1 MSSPS
6 RNSQIENLISWFA
19 ASVIVVAGVI
29 YGLRP
34 QPERR
39 AAKPQPLL
47 PRATPAQEPL
57 TIQQRR
63 ALEKG
68 RGRRA
73 HAPLQIPW
81 RGWRDILVRT
91 YYEIQ
96 DDRLLAL
103 AAGVSFYSLL
113 SLFPGLAAG
122 VSVYAL
128 FADPV
133 MISRHLSV
141 AAGVVPAET
150 LDLLTTEISRIA
162 AKSDGKLTF
171 GFLLG
176 LAIALWSANAG
187 IKAIFDALNI
197 INDEQEKRG
206 LIRLNVVS
214 LFCTVCALAGI
225 GVAFALVVMFPLI
238 LSALGLSSVDAPMI
252 AFLRWPLMFVLILI
266 ALAVLYR
273 YGPSRHIAKW
283 RWISVGSVF
292 AGLVWLAAS
301 SLFSWY
307 LGNFANYNA
316 TYGALGAV
324 AGLMMWMWVSTIIV
338 LVGAELNSE
347 IEHQTS
353 RDSTIGPE
361 KPLGAR
367 GAVMADTV
375 GAAKT

>member
-6 RNSQIENLISWFA
+6 RNSQIENLTSWFA

-34 QPERR
+34 QPEPR
-39 AAKPQPLL
+39 AAEPQPLL

-73 HAPLQIPW
+73 HAPLQIPG

-96 DDRLLAL
+96 EDRLLAL

-150 LDLLTTEISRIA
+150 LDLLTTEIFPDSR
-162 AKSDGKLTF
+162 KER
-171 GFLLG
+171 
-176 LAIALWSANAG
+176 W
-187 IKAIFDALNI
+187 KAHV
-197 INDEQEKRG
+197 R
-206 LIRLNVVS
+206 
-214 LFCTVCALAGI
+214 
-225 GVAFALVVMFPLI
+225 
-238 LSALGLSSVDAPMI
+238 LSAG
-252 AFLRWPLMFVLILI
+252 
-266 ALAVLYR
+266 
-273 YGPSRHIAKW
+273 SRHC
-283 RWISVGSVF
+283 
-292 AGLVWLAAS
+292 
-301 SLFSWY
+301 
-307 LGNFANYNA
+307 
-316 TYGALGAV
+316 AV
-324 AGLMMWMWVSTIIV
+324 ERQCRHEGHLRCAQHHL
-338 LVGAELNSE
+338 
-347 IEHQTS
+347 
-353 RDSTIGPE
+353 
-361 KPLGAR
+361 
-367 GAVMADTV
+367 
-375 GAAKT
+375 

>member
-1 MSSPS
+1 MGDYVIWQGRIHGDLSP
-6 RNSQIENLISWFA
+6 QEAIP
-19 ASVIVVAGVI
+19 VIVAAGVI

-39 AAKPQPLL
+39 AAEPQPLL

-96 DDRLLAL
+96 EDRLLAL

-162 AKSDGKLTF
+162 AKSDGKLR
-171 GFLLG
+171 
-176 LAIALWSANAG
+176 SA
-187 IKAIFDALNI
+187 FCW
-197 INDEQEKRG
+197 
-206 LIRLNVVS
+206 VS
-214 LFCTVCALAGI
+214 
-225 GVAFALVVMFPLI
+225 PLRC
-238 LSALGLSSVDAPMI
+238 GAPMQ
-252 AFLRWPLMFVLILI
+252 A
-266 ALAVLYR
+266 
-273 YGPSRHIAKW
+273 
-283 RWISVGSVF
+283 
-292 AGLVWLAAS
+292 
-301 SLFSWY
+301 
-307 LGNFANYNA
+307 
-316 TYGALGAV
+316 
-324 AGLMMWMWVSTIIV
+324 
-338 LVGAELNSE
+338 
-347 IEHQTS
+347 
-353 RDSTIGPE
+353 
-361 KPLGAR
+361 
-367 GAVMADTV
+367 
-375 GAAKT
+375 

>member
-6 RNSQIENLISWFA
+6 RNSQIENLTSWFA

-34 QPERR
+34 QPEPR
-39 AAKPQPLL
+39 AAEPQPLL

-73 HAPLQIPW
+73 HAPLQIPG

-96 DDRLLAL
+96 EDRLLAL

-187 IKAIFDALNI
+187 MKAIFDALNI
-197 INDEQEKRG
+197 IYDEQEKRG

-214 LFCTVCALAGI
+214 LFCTRMRPCRNRSCVCAGGDIPADSQRAGSEQRRCADDR
-225 GVAFALVVMFPLI
+225 VP
-238 LSALGLSSVDAPMI
+238 
-252 AFLRWPLMFVLILI
+252 
-266 ALAVLYR
+266 ALAADVCFDPHRLGGTLPLWTEPPHCKVALDQCR
-273 YGPSRHIAKW
+273 QRVCRIGLACRVIA
-283 RWISVGSVF
+283 VF
-292 AGLVWLAAS
+292 
-301 SLFSWY
+301 
-307 LGNFANYNA
+307 
-316 TYGALGAV
+316 
-324 AGLMMWMWVSTIIV
+324 MVSGQFRQ
-338 LVGAELNSE
+338 L
-347 IEHQTS
+347 
-353 RDSTIGPE
+353 
-361 KPLGAR
+361 
-367 GAVMADTV
+367 
-375 GAAKT
+375 